1 MKNKLLLLLLLT
13 LLSLNLIGQEYDIY
27 RVVAYSNDD
36 DYSINVIEIY
46 SVSNTIKV
54 PIERAIYVPNAF
66 SPDGDNTND
75 VFQVMGRNLGHITI
89 EIYNRWGQMVFEAP
103 HLNEPWDGTFR
114 GKPCPIGTYVYQL
127 KVDDLITQAG
137 TITLVR

>member
-1 MKNKLLLLLLLT
+1 MKNKLLLVLT
-13 LLSLNLIGQEYDIY
+13 LLSLNLLGQEYDIY

-46 SVSNTIKV
+46 SVSNTIRV

-103 HLNEPWDGTFR
+103 HLTEPWDGTFR

>member
-1 MKNKLLLLLLLT
+1 MKNKLLLILT

-54 PIERAIYVPNAF
+54 PIE
-66 SPDGDNTND
+66 
-75 VFQVMGRNLGHITI
+75 
-89 EIYNRWGQMVFEAP
+89 
-103 HLNEPWDGTFR
+103 
-114 GKPCPIGTYVYQL
+114 
-127 KVDDLITQAG
+127 
-137 TITLVR
+137 

>member
-1 MKNKLLLLLLLT
+1 MKNKLLLLLT

-89 EIYNRWGQMVFEAP
+89 EIYNRWGQLVFEAP
-103 HLNEPWDGTFR
+103 HLTESWDGTFR

-137 TITLVR
+137 TVTLVR

>member
-1 MKNKLLLLLLLT
+1 MNKLLLLLLT

-27 RVVAYSNDD
+27 RAVAYSNDAD
-36 DYSINVIEIY
+36 QSINVIEIY

-137 TITLVR
+137 TVTLVR